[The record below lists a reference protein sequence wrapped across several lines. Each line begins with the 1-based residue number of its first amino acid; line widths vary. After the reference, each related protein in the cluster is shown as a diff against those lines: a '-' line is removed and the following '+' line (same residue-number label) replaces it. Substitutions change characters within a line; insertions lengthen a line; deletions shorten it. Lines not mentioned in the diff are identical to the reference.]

1 MLQDWVLS
9 KLELV
14 KNNSHIL
21 VKDAMRLIPEADRTI
36 NSFGRDNGFTVIVA
50 ATNLV
55 FRELYEHAVA
65 DPETKKLLVID
76 RAPIRRRKIQSV
88 MKAPPPFYPDLLA
101 GIPDEARI
109 DLDLCQ
115 FLREITADPNWPVE
129 ANEPQYARLITRNL
143 DAILRAHK
151 NLRNSDPKRFTDSD
165 FRTIVA
171 YAALGIADAAF
182 KKLGAEDYWKIGLVG
197 HEAITELDQ
206 LAPEITKPI
215 KVQLEK
221 APTPFCWFA
230 QHDPSM
236 VIRAFYLSV
245 ILAQHT
251 DDRSLL
257 LANIDPALKPLSKI
271 DTKVLHEAAPKLI
284 NINPVQANRDLEE
297 VENSFDKDTFQ
308 FLLIEQLK
316 ITEPERFTSFIEK
329 ERYSTVL
336 RSLALLL
343 GLDNLVSSKHEP
355 DAQKRIEANLFS
367 QSEPKETVFVDE
379 RKSIYWSDLKEAY
392 RLASNIQ
399 RLRDELSTFVKN
411 IKVMNKKDLSFK
423 LFREA
428 WNEKKINRLEYYLSA
443 LDRLVQSGNLLPCS
457 EGNLPSTFSNALHR
471 IRQNVRDI
479 SAAVQK
485 QLDELNARFQA
496 MVADQYHLWIQN
508 DNEVYLTSQFVRR
521 CLKAHWDPQT
531 EKAVLFIFDG
541 MRYDIWDEFLK
552 PMLDDRMQLIAD
564 LPASSLLPSE
574 THITRK
580 ALSAGTYPDE
590 FDITRGEDKLLK
602 DALIKEM
609 GFKGEVRVVPPRGGG
624 VGETVRYQAGNLDIY
639 IFELCDSEL
648 HKIKTKQLPDGRL
661 VPERPLSF
669 IYRQHIQNII
679 DTEMMAIVRDLPPN
693 AKVFVTADHGFGR
706 VGRESL
712 WFDEKDFNEPE
723 DCHYLNCRLRSPINQ
738 YVPTKLREN
747 IIHFTPEQLRMPKEE
762 SRTDRRTGKVIKKE
776 YSAIVFP
783 KVGYSFKRPGAHFNP
798 DAYSHGGI
806 SIQEMMIPMV
816 VLKVR
821 PHDEGLLRIEEP
833 IGPSEVVEGE
843 GIEFNFRLS
852 KAAGKPFLDDDLR
865 VDIEATYSREPES
878 NTLPHQ
884 VVYVGTKGT
893 DVLFRFVPQ
902 ANEATI
908 DERKQGV
915 MERTFTVTASYY
927 DGKKLSRL
935 VRTKRFTVQLNSE
948 KIVRRVGNLGSILG
962 LTPKS
967 MR

>member
-1 MLQDWVLS
+1 MLHNWVLS
-9 KLELV
+9 KLEPV
-14 KNNSHIL
+14 KDNCYIL
-21 VKDAMRLIPEADRTI
+21 VKDAMRLLPDADRTI
-36 NSFGRDNGFTVIVA
+36 HSFGLDNGFTIIVA

-76 RAPIRRRKIQSV
+76 RAPIRRRITPSV

-101 GIPDEARI
+101 SIPEDARI

-115 FLREITADPNWPVE
+115 FLRETTGDPNWPVDT
-129 ANEPQYARLITRNL
+129 NDFRYARLITGNL
-143 DAILRAHK
+143 EAVLRAHK
-151 NLRNSDPKRFTDSD
+151 NLRNSDLKRFTDSD

-182 KKLGAEDYWKIGLVG
+182 KKLGAEDYWKIGLIG
-197 HEAITELDQ
+197 HEAIAELDQ

-215 KVQLEK
+215 KTQLEK
-221 APTPFCWFA
+221 APAPFCWFA
-230 QHDPSM
+230 HHDPAT

-251 DDRSLL
+251 DDWSLL

-284 NINPVQANRDLEE
+284 SINPVQANRDLEG
-297 VENSFDKDTFQ
+297 VESSLDRDAFQ
-308 FLLIEQLK
+308 FLLIDQLK
-316 ITEPERFTSFIEK
+316 ITEPENFTSVIEK
-329 ERYSTVL
+329 ERYSTAI

-343 GLDNLVSSKHEP
+343 GLDNLMSSKP
-355 DAQKRIEANLFS
+355 AVNAQKRIDESLFS
-367 QSEPKETVFVDE
+367 TGDHKEALFVDE
-379 RKSIYWSDLKEAY
+379 RKAIHWSDLKEAY
-392 RLASNIQ
+392 RLAFSVQ
-399 RLRDELSTFVKN
+399 QLRSELANFVKN
-411 IKVMNKKDLSFK
+411 IKVMNRKDLSFK

-428 WNEKKINRLEYYLSA
+428 WNEKKINRIEYYLSA
-443 LDRLVQSGNLLPCS
+443 LERLVQSGNLLPCP
-457 EGNLPSTFSNALHR
+457 EGNLPSSFSNALHR
-471 IRQNVRDI
+471 IQQNVRTV
-479 SAAVQK
+479 SEVVNK
-485 QLDELNARFQA
+485 QLDELNARFQE
-496 MVADQYHLWIQN
+496 MVAEQYPLWIQK
-508 DNEVYLTSQFVRR
+508 DSGVHLTSQFIRR
-521 CLKAHWDPQT
+521 CLKAHWDPQN

-541 MRYDIWDEFLK
+541 MRYDIWDEFLR

-580 ALSAGTYPDE
+580 AISAGTYPDE
-590 FDITRGEDKLLK
+590 FDTGKGEDKLLK
-602 DALIKEM
+602 EALIKEL
-609 GFKGEVRVVPPRGGG
+609 GFKGEVRVVPPKGGG

-639 IFELCDSEL
+639 ILELCDSEL
-648 HKIKTKQLPDGRL
+648 HKIKIKQLPDGRF

-669 IYRQHIQNII
+669 IYKQHIQNII

-712 WFDEKDFNEPE
+712 WFDERDFNEPE
-723 DCHYLNCRLRSPINQ
+723 DCYYLNCRLRSPVDK
-738 YVPTKLREN
+738 YMPAKVRDN
-747 IIHFTPEQLRMPKEE
+747 IIPFTPEQLRMPKEE
-762 SRTDRRTGKVIKKE
+762 SRTDRKTGKVIRKE

-821 PHDEGLLRIEEP
+821 SRDEGLLRIEEP
-833 IGPSEVVEGE
+833 VGPVEVVEGE
-843 GIEFNFRLS
+843 EIEFKIRLS
-852 KAAGKPFLDDDLR
+852 RAAAKTLLDEDLR
-865 VDIEATYSREPES
+865 VDVEATYSREPES

-884 VVYVGTKGT
+884 VVYVSAKGA
-893 DVLFRFVPQ
+893 DVSFKFVPQ
-902 ANEATI
+902 SDEATT
-908 DERKQGV
+908 DERKQGT
-915 MERTFTVTASYY
+915 MERTFTVTISYH
-927 DGKKLSRL
+927 DGKRLSRQ
-935 VRTKRFTVQLNSE
+935 VRTKKFTVQLNSE
-948 KIVRRVGNLGSILG
+948 KIIRRVGNLGSILG
-962 LTPKS
+962 LMPKS

>member
-1 MLQDWVLS
+1 MLQNWVLS
-9 KLELV
+9 KLETV
-14 KNNSHIL
+14 KDNSHIL
-21 VKDAMRLIPEADRTI
+21 VKDAMRLLPDADRTI
-36 NSFGRDNGFTVIVA
+36 HGFGRDNGFTVIVA

-76 RAPIRRRKIQSV
+76 RAPIRRRKTQSV

-101 GIPDEARI
+101 GIPEEARI
-109 DLDLCQ
+109 DLDLCR
-115 FLREITADPNWPVE
+115 FLRETTGDPNWPAE
-129 ANEPQYARLITRNL
+129 TNDPQYARLITRNL
-143 DAILRAHK
+143 EAVLRAHK

-182 KKLGAEDYWKIGLVG
+182 KKLGAEDYWKIGLIG
-197 HEAITELDQ
+197 HEAIAELDQ

-215 KVQLEK
+215 KTQLEK
-221 APTPFCWFA
+221 APAPFCWFA
-230 QHDPSM
+230 QHDPST

-251 DDRSLL
+251 DDWSLL

-271 DTKVLHEAAPKLI
+271 ETKVLHEAAPKLI

-297 VENSFDKDTFQ
+297 VEKSLDRDAFQ
-308 FLLIEQLK
+308 LLLIDQMK
-316 ITEPERFTSFIEK
+316 ITESENFTTVIEK
-329 ERYSTVL
+329 ERYSSVL

-343 GLDNLVSSKHEP
+343 GLDNLVSSKP
-355 DAQKRIEANLFS
+355 MADAHKRIAASLFTQSDHKEA
-367 QSEPKETVFVDE
+367 VFADE

-392 RLASNIQ
+392 RLASNAQ
-399 RLRDELSTFVKN
+399 HLRNELATFVKN
-411 IKVMNKKDLSFK
+411 IKVMNRKDLTFK

-428 WNEKKINRLEYYLSA
+428 WNGKKINRLEYYLSA
-443 LDRLVQSGNLLPCS
+443 LERLVQSGNLLPCA
-457 EGNLPSTFSNALHR
+457 EGSLPSVFSNALHR
-471 IRQNVRDI
+471 IQQNVR
-479 SAAVQK
+479 AVAEAVQK
-485 QLDELNARFQA
+485 QLDELNTRFQE
-496 MVADQYHLWIQN
+496 MVGEQYPLWIKR
-508 DNEVYLTSQFVRR
+508 DSEVYLTSQFIRR

-541 MRYDIWDEFLK
+541 MRYDIWDEFLR

-580 ALSAGTYPDE
+580 AISAGTYPDE
-590 FDITRGEDKLLK
+590 FDTSKGEDKLLK
-602 DALIKEM
+602 DALIKEL

-639 IFELCDSEL
+639 ILELCDSEL

-669 IYRQHIQNII
+669 IYKQHIQNII

-693 AKVFVTADHGFGR
+693 AKVFVTADHGFGK

-712 WFDEKDFNEPE
+712 WFDERDFNEPE
-723 DCHYLNCRLRSPINQ
+723 DCYYLNCRLRSP
-738 YVPTKLREN
+738 VDKHMPAKVRDN
-747 IIHFTPEQLRMPKEE
+747 IIPFTPEQLRMPKVE
-762 SRTDRRTGKVIKKE
+762 SRTDRKTGKVIRKE

-783 KVGYSFKRPGAHFNP
+783 KIGYSFKRPNAHFNP

-821 PHDEGLLRIEEP
+821 SHDEGLLRIEEP
-833 IGPSEVVEGE
+833 VGPAEVVEGE
-843 GIEFNFRLS
+843 EIEFKVRVS
-852 KAAGKPFLDDDLR
+852 KAAAKTLLDEDLR
-865 VDIEATYSREPES
+865 VDVEATYSREPES
-878 NTLPHQ
+878 NALPHQ
-884 VVYVGTKGT
+884 VVYVATKGA
-893 DVLFRFVPQ
+893 DISFKFVPQ
-902 ANEATI
+902 SDEATTE
-908 DERKQGV
+908 ERKQGT
-915 MERTFTVTASYY
+915 MERTFTVTVSYH
-927 DGKKLSRL
+927 DGKRLSRQ
-935 VRTKRFTVQLNSE
+935 VRTKKFTVQLNSE
-948 KIVRRVGNLGSILG
+948 KIIRRVGNLGSILG